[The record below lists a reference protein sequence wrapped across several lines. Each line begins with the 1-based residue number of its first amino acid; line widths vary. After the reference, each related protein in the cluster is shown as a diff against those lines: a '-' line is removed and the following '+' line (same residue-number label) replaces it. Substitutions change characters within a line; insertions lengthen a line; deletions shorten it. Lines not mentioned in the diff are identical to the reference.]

1 MMSSSSLNSKLRR
14 STKFRNKSL
23 ISLALLALIGMS
35 TLSAKKTYKLE
46 EKPMVKAPRVQKYDC
61 RECLFDDDLN
71 YACLEH
77 SIDIKAGWEIK

>member
-1 MMSSSSLNSKLRR
+1 
-14 STKFRNKSL
+14 
-23 ISLALLALIGMS
+23 MS